1 MCGKMLLGDK
11 MVKNEHYVP
20 RFYLRRFA
28 TKDKIYAFDLDENK
42 LFPTNINK
50 IGCNNYFYDVDSSVL
65 RKNLSIYK
73 DIYKIPD
80 EVFEKECEDIQFIEK
95 ALSRLEDRFSVL
107 LNKFEKNHSMI
118 DNEEFLRNLFLFLRA
133 QSVRTKGFRNGL
145 ENIASQT
152 KSWLEKLN
160 LKNVD
165 YPLELDPKDIAKLN
179 QIKELLSLSSVYRK
193 ALSFFDTYDI
203 YIGVN
208 NTDIDF
214 IISDNPMMYFSFGFN
229 DICFPVNPKLS
240 IIMQAK
246 QAKDEFK
253 ICCIKPD
260 ENKTIKL
267 TKREVIKYNILQQ
280 YSNSKF
286 LFGSEQALKDHI
298 LYMNYFSIINLLRNG
313 SDNSE

>member
-1 MCGKMLLGDK
+1 

-28 TKDKIYAFDLDENK
+28 NNDKIYAYDLEKDN
-42 LFPTNINK
+42 LFQTNINK
-50 IGCNNYFYDVDSSVL
+50 IGCNNYFYDVDSNVL
-65 RKNLSIYK
+65 KENLSEYK

-80 EVFEKECEDIQFIEK
+80 DIFEKECEDIQFIEK

-107 LNKFEKNHSMI
+107 LNKFEMDYSIIN
-118 DNEEFLRNLFLFLRA
+118 DEEFLRTFFLFMYT
-133 QSVRTKGFRNGL
+133 QSIRTKGFRNGL

-152 KSWLEKLN
+152 KIWLEKLN
-160 LKNVD
+160 IKNVN
-165 YPLELDPKDIAKLN
+165 YPIELEAKDIAKLN
-179 QIKELLSLSSVYRK
+179 QIKELLSLSSVYKK
-193 ALSFFDTYDI
+193 ALSFFDAYDI

-214 IISDNPMMYFSFGFN
+214 IISDNPMSYFLVGFN
-229 DICFPVNPKLS
+229 DICFPVNSKLS
-240 IIMQAK
+240 IIMQVK
-246 QAKDEFK
+246 EVKDEFK

-260 ENKTIKL
+260 KSKTIHL
-267 TKREVIKYNILQQ
+267 TKKEVIKYNVLQQ

-286 LFGSEQALKDHI
+286 LLGSEQALKNHI
-298 LYMNYFSIINLLRNG
+298 LYMNYFSIINFIRAG